1 MGPVRLVVQQ
11 MSVCAP
17 TQLVYQMLT
26 DPTLFVQWMAIDAT
40 LDPRPGGIVRWT
52 HANGDTC
59 AGRYVELVPGRRVVF
74 TYGWERADVE
84 IPPGSTTV
92 EIELTPTSDGTTT
105 LQLVHSGLDD
115 PAADAHATG
124 WAHYLGRLRSIVHGT
139 PPGPDPMSTQR
150 VPTPAELG
158 RR

>member
-1 MGPVRLVVQQ
+1 MKLVVQE
-11 MSVCAP
+11 MSVRAP
-17 TQLVYQMLT
+17 AHLVYAMLT
-26 DPTLFVQWMAIDAT
+26 DPTLFVQWMAVDAT

-59 AGRYVELVPGRRVVF
+59 AGRYVELVPGRRVVL

-84 IPPGSTTV
+84 IPPRSTTV
-92 EIELTPTSDGTTT
+92 EIELTPTANGVTT
-105 LQLVHSGLDD
+105 LRLVHSGFDD
-115 PAADAHATG
+115 PAADAHLIG
-124 WAHYLGRLRSIVHGT
+124 WAHYLGRLQSLVHGT
-139 PPGPDPMSTQR
+139 PPGGDRMSTER